1 MAFPVEHHANAAA
14 GRFTAQL
21 SATRDRA
28 GSLAGEQVQVKS
40 QLSLLE
46 SAREEISAYVAIK
59 SEAKTLKQRKVGAG
73 PAVRRMKLEQVQ
85 AYLDAA
91 RRFPD
96 PRAQAD
102 LARRMQASVRPRD
115 VVERG
120 LRQPAHQ
127 FAMLQFALD
136 DALRRSLPSDVT
148 ERLQEALDE
157 LVHEHGEGIQ
167 AGLNTIQ
174 VAADFAA
181 DADGIDN
188 FQQAYTDVVLGEKTL
203 AQTLLVVLQRL
214 SGLRG
219 QDFERGL
226 KALLS
231 ALGADLSAASPSRE
245 PVRLQALVQDVYQL
259 EVASSVLE
267 SCKRLSSR
275 IAALYGIETVEPLDF
290 MQALVT
296 FTGDRWVLPA
306 RMLAL
311 AQAFQVAGLPVR
323 LTFYAGLRD
332 ALHLIP
338 TRVFADLEARN
349 SVLGS
354 AQEVYDRTVAEEEER
369 QERQRQER
377 EDNDHDEP
385 KLD

>member
-1 MAFPVEHHANAAA
+1 MALPVEHLANAGP
-14 GRFTAQL
+14 GRFVAQL

-40 QLSLLE
+40 QLSVLE
-46 SAREEISAYVAIK
+46 DAREEISAYVAIK
-59 SEAKTLKQRKVGAG
+59 SESKTLKQRKVGAS
-73 PAVRRMKLEQVQ
+73 PAVRRMRVEQVQ
-85 AYLDAA
+85 AYLDAT
-91 RRFPD
+91 RRFAGPQ
-96 PRAQAD
+96 AQAD

-136 DALRRSLPSDVT
+136 DALRRGLPGEVT
-148 ERLQEALDE
+148 ARLQEALDE
-157 LVHEHGEGIQ
+157 LVHDHGEGIQ
-167 AGLNTIQ
+167 AGLNTIH
-174 VAADFAA
+174 VAADFAS

-188 FQQAYTDVVLGEKTL
+188 FQQTYSDIVLGEKTL
-203 AQTLLVVLQRL
+203 AQTLTLVLQRL
-214 SGLRG
+214 AGLRG
-219 QDFERGL
+219 RDFERGL
-226 KALLS
+226 KALLT

-267 SCKRLSSR
+267 SCKRLASR
-275 IAALYGIETVEPLDF
+275 IATLYGIETVDPLEF
-290 MQALVT
+290 MQALVA

-306 RMLAL
+306 RMLSL
-311 AQAFQVAGLPVR
+311 AQGFQVAGLPVR

-338 TRVFADLEARN
+338 TRVFADVEARN

-369 QERQRQER
+369 QERQRLEHQDKGAR
-377 EDNDHDEP
+377 
-385 KLD
+385 